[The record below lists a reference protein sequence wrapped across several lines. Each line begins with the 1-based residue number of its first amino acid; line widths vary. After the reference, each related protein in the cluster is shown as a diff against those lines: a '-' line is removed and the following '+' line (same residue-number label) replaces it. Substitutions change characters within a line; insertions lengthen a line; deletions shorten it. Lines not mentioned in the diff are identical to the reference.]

1 MSDLNKALEDIQLV
15 IDQVLPEMESE
26 ALIRVKRFLKDQRVT
41 GVVDIKLVSAIEPHY
56 MTLFPHMDS
65 LQSCVDM
72 VISQLP
78 LNNKNAAVGALLTYH
93 NTLLKVLENEKDK
106 KH

>member
-15 IDQVLPEMESE
+15 IDQGLPEMESE
-26 ALIRVKRFLKDQRVT
+26 ALIRVKRFLKDQIVT
-41 GVVDIKLVSAIEPHY
+41 GTVDTKVVGAIEPHY

-72 VISQLP
+72 VASQLP
-78 LNNKNAAVGALLTYH
+78 INNKNAVVGALLTYH
-93 NTLLKVLENEKDK
+93 NTLIKQLEK
-106 KH
+106 

>member
-1 MSDLNKALEDIQLV
+1 MSDLNKALEDIKFLIDVGV
-15 IDQVLPEMESE
+15 IDGVPVTQLE
-26 ALIRVKRFLKDQRVT
+26 AMRNVRAYLLSKEAPIVT
-41 GVVDIKLVSAIEPHY
+41 SYGKITIEPHY

-78 LNNKNAAVGALLTYH
+78 LNNKNAAVGALMTYH
-93 NTLLKVLENEKDK
+93 NTLIKQLESK
-106 KH
+106 